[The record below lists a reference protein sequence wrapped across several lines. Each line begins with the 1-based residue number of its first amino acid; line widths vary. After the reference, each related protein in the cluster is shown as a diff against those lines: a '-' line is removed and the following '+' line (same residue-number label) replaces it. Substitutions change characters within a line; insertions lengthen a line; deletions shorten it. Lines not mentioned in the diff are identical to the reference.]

1 MTPQEEAAQA
11 QRTGQPIYHY
21 VVDIVWQTRRG
32 KKVSIHRWEDMDCIS
47 RAKNL
52 VHLNKDKKA
61 LQFLQDQTKLT
72 AKKENF
78 RVYRIKE
85 QKIVGYSERHL
96 EQDYENE
103 FT

>member
-1 MTPQEEAAQA
+1 MQDLNETK
-11 QRTGQPIYHY
+11 RLGQPIYWY

-32 KKVSIHRWEDMDCIS
+32 KKVSIHRWKDMECVS
-47 RAKNL
+47 RAKTL
-52 VHLNKDKKA
+52 AHLNKDNKA
-61 LQFLQDQTKLT
+61 LQYLNDQTKLT

-78 RVYRIKE
+78 RVYRIKQ

-96 EQDYENE
+96 ERDYENE